1 MARRHKKHGFN
12 RTFGQAV
19 KKYQLKYSG
28 TNVTNRLT
36 ALGTLVEENY
46 ETGISN
52 TYSAVG
58 IAKEVLANGGIPVS
72 QWGMYIAFA
81 EELAKYSVKYGG
93 ATLQSRVNATAQYF
107 ENAYDANPAILTQIA
122 QAVLGVSTPY

>member
-1 MARRHKKHGFN
+1 MARHHRRHGFD
-12 RTFGQAV
+12 RSFGQAV
-19 KKYQLKYSG
+19 NKYSTKYNG

-52 TYSAVG
+52 TYNAVQ
-58 IAKEVLANGGIPVS
+58 IAKTVLANAGVPPA
-72 QWGMYIAFA
+72 QWGMYISFA
-81 EELAKYSVKYGG
+81 EELAKYAVKYGG
-93 ATLQSRVNATAQYF
+93 ATLQARVNATAIQW
-107 ENAYDANPAILTQIA
+107 ENAYDANPSILTQIA